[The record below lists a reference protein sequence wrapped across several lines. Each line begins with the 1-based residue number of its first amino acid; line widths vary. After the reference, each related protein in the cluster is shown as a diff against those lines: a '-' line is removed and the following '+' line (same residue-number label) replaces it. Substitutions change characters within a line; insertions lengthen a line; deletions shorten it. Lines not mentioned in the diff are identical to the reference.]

1 MEMEAADNGHLV
13 DGKYGIGDIVDLKQ
27 LQLIFE
33 HFTAA
38 TGFTIGFL
46 DHPALNILIATGW
59 RDICTKF
66 HRSCPEAEAVC
77 LKSNRCLLDRLD
89 EPGRIVAEQCGHG
102 LVDCAIPI
110 IVNGKHIA
118 SLATGQLF
126 MQEPDLEDYRQRARQ
141 YGFDEEAYLEAVKE
155 IPVIETKKLEAVTA
169 LLGEIAVVVSQLGY
183 ANLAAKAEA
192 GRLANEIAERR
203 RAEEELHLSE
213 RRKMILNRID
223 HVFLTVPDEE
233 MYGEVLDV
241 VLSTM
246 QSPFGIFG
254 YIDEKGD
261 LVIPSLTRDVW
272 DRCRVPGK
280 AVSFPAGGWGE
291 SIWGAAIRKRR
302 SFLSEG
308 PFNTPEGHIRIENFL
323 TVPIVSRDAT
333 IGLLSV
339 ANKEGGYTERDRN
352 LLSGIAGH
360 ISPILNA
367 RLQRDIQERERKRA
381 EEALRESEAKIRS
394 VFEAAPVGLCIMK
407 GRVFQSASKDW
418 YDRFGYSVSE
428 IIGHTTRML
437 YESEEEYRRVGRDL
451 YRSLAEQDV
460 AYVETRLRSKKSGVR
475 DVILRA
481 APLQPNDAALGTV
494 VSIEDITDY
503 RRAIRES
510 EESRRQLADII
521 EFLPDATLVV
531 DREGRVIAWN
541 RAMEVMTGVK
551 KEDMLGRGNYE
562 YALPFYGERRPI
574 LIDLA
579 LHPDPEME
587 KRYTAVQRIG
597 DSLLGESFTPNL
609 PPGDIHLSATASV
622 LRDSRGEIVAAIEC
636 IRDNTE
642 RRRLEERLSR
652 AEKMEGLGRLAGGV
666 AHDLNNVLG
675 VMVGYSELLAE
686 KLHEGSTLRDYA
698 DNIHRSSVKGAA
710 IIQDLLT
717 LARRG
722 VNTAAVV
729 DLNRVVVEYLRSPEF
744 QALKS
749 VHPDMALRKEL
760 AVGLLPVKGSSVH
773 LGKALMNLVTNAAEA
788 ASEGAD
794 VTITVRTENRYLDR
808 TLRGYDDMQEG
819 DYAVLTVAD
828 TGGGIPARD
837 LGKIFEPFYTKKFMG
852 RSGTGLGLAIVW
864 GVVKD
869 HGGYIDVQSREG
881 QGSTFTLYFPVTREA
896 FASEEKAAS
905 REAYMGRGESI
916 LVVDDVQ
923 AQRNLASSML
933 ERLGY
938 RVKAVESGEAAVEYL
953 RGNRAD
959 LVVLDMIMDPGI
971 DGLET
976 YARILAIHPHQKA
989 IILSGYAE
997 TDRVREAQ
1005 ALGAGEFVRKPYVL
1019 EKIGLAVRRELDRE

>member
-1 MEMEAADNGHLV
+1 MEASSKACLV

-77 LKSNRCLLDRLD
+77 LRSNRRLLDHLD
-89 EPGRIVAEQCGHG
+89 EPGKIVAEQCGHG

-126 MQEPDLEDYRQRARQ
+126 MQEPDLEHYRQRARQ

-155 IPVIETKKLEAVTA
+155 IPVVDTKKLEAVTA

-203 RAEEELHLSE
+203 RAEEDLQLSE

-223 HVFLTVPDEE
+223 QVFLTVPDEE
-233 MYGEVLDV
+233 MYGKVLDI
-241 VLSTM
+241 VLSTI

-261 LVIPSLTRDVW
+261 LVIPSLTKGVW
-272 DRCRVPGK
+272 DRCRVHGK
-280 AVSFPAGGWGE
+280 TVTFPADGWGD
-291 SIWGAAIRKRR
+291 SLWGMAIRKQR

-308 PFNTPEGHIRIENFL
+308 PFNIPEGHIRIEHFL
-323 TVPIVSRDAT
+323 TVPIVSQDAT

-339 ANKEGGYTERDRN
+339 ANKEGGYTEEDRD
-352 LLSGIAGH
+352 LLSGIARH
-360 ISPILNA
+360 ISPILSA
-367 RLQRDIQERERKRA
+367 RLQRDIEERERKRA
-381 EEALRESEAKIRS
+381 EEALRASEAKLRS

-407 GRVFQSASKDW
+407 DRIFQSASRAW
-418 YDRFGYSVSE
+418 HGMFGYTESE
-428 IIGHTTRML
+428 MIGYTSRKLFDT
-437 YESEEEYRRVGRDL
+437 EEEYQRVGREM
-451 YRSLAEQDV
+451 YGNLADRRV
-460 AYVETRLRSKKSGVR
+460 ASVETSLRHKKGDLR
-475 DVILRA
+475 DVILRG
-481 APLQPNDAALGTV
+481 APLLPNDHSLGAV
-494 VSIEDITDY
+494 ISCEDITDY
-503 RRAIRES
+503 RRAMEAL

-531 DREGRVIAWN
+531 DREGKVIAWN
-541 RAMEVMTGVK
+541 RAMEVMTRVR
-551 KEDMLGRGNYE
+551 KEDMLGKGDYE
-562 YALPFYGERRPI
+562 YALPFYGEKRPI

-579 LHPDPEME
+579 LHPDPRME

-722 VNTAAVV
+722 VNTTAVV

-744 QALKS
+744 QGLKS
-749 VHPDMALRKEL
+749 VHPEMVLRTEL
-760 AVGLLPVKGSSVH
+760 AVGLLPVKGSAVH
-773 LGKALMNLVTNAAEA
+773 LGKALMNIVTNAAESPSNGEA
-788 ASEGAD
+788 

-837 LGKIFEPFYTKKFMG
+837 MGKIFEPFYTKKFMG

-881 QGSTFTLYFPVTREA
+881 QGSTFTLYLPVTREA
-896 FASEEKAAS
+896 PAEEEKAVS

-923 AQRNLASSML
+923 AQRNLASNML

-959 LVVLDMIMDPGI
+959 LIVLDMIMDPGI

-976 YARILAIHPHQKA
+976 YARILAIHPQQKV

-1019 EKIGLAVRRELDRE
+1019 EKIGLAVRRELDKE